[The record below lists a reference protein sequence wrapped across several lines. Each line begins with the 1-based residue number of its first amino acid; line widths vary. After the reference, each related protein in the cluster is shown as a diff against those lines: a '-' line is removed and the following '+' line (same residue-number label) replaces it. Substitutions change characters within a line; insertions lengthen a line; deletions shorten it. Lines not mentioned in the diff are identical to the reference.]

1 MNVRSQYP
9 AMWKGNLVTEKSTS
23 EYFIGKK
30 VLKNERSI
38 GFIINKS
45 ANSVE
50 YSFKGTDL
58 LTGQPTDSSCPPY
71 SAEFVLLD

>member
-1 MNVRSQYP
+1 MNVRSNYP
-9 AMWKGNLVTEKSTS
+9 AMWKGDLVTEKSTS

-30 VLKNERSI
+30 VLKNERSV

-45 ANSVE
+45 ENYVE

-58 LTGQPTDSSCPPY
+58 LTGQTTDSLCPPY